1 MTDIISAQ
9 SNMPASYQ
17 EMLAKLE
24 PETNLTG
31 NYSSNR
37 RLSIR
42 GGVFRKVVNGQ
53 EVGEIDAR
61 ALSVVI
67 VKSAPISRTYYA
79 GSYTPGETSAPAC
92 WSSDTQTQKPADAV
106 PGETRQASRCTDC
119 PQNIKGSGQ
128 GDSRACRYQQR
139 VAVLLANEDGDL
151 ESSEPYLLSLP
162 ATSVFGDN
170 QRKMSM
176 QAYARHLNAHKTPLA
191 SVITELR
198 FDTDSSTPKLWFK
211 PVRPLTEKE
220 LATAVEVQSNEST
233 AELVALKYSPAK
245 SESSEDKPASDSAA
259 LPPLFGPSED
269 EDEPKA
275 EPEEEPKAAAKDDEP
290 TVRKSKKKEAKPE
303 KADLASLLD
312 ELDEFDD

>member
-1 MTDIISAQ
+1 MTDIIAAQ
-9 SNMPASYQ
+9 SKMPASYQ

-31 NYSSNR
+31 SYSSNR

-53 EVGEIDAR
+53 EVGEVDAR

-67 VKSAPISRTYYA
+67 VKSAPVSRTYYA
-79 GSYTPGETSAPAC
+79 GAYTPGETSAPAC

-106 PGETRQASRCTDC
+106 PEETRQASRCTDC

-211 PVRPLTEKE
+211 PIRPLTEKE
-220 LATAVEVQSNEST
+220 LAIAVEVQSNENT
-233 AELVALKYSPAK
+233 AELVALKYSQAK
-245 SESSEDKPASDSAA
+245 SEIAGEEPASGSAA
-259 LPPLFGPSED
+259 LPPLFGPSAD
-269 EDEPKA
+269 EDA
-275 EPEEEPKAAAKDDEP
+275 PEDEPKAAAKDDEP
-290 TVRKSKKKEAKPE
+290 TVRKSKKKEAKSE

-312 ELDEFDD
+312 ELDQFDD